1 MERKL
6 YCVECNKT
14 RSFSTG
20 SDHKQSSNASDFLLY
35 HAKRTSFS
43 HSNGLLQNL
52 KSKFVPAGETLLPC
66 RRKIPC
72 LEYIGRFIYLF
83 IYLYAIFQQAIQFSV
98 GWFKWGPAN
107 NLHKTYISI
116 HYITLHKL
124 ITITFHQKKGEI
136 VQNYL
141 QRYLQR
147 YCFNF
152 VLKLVS

>member
-1 MERKL
+1 MESKL

-72 LEYIGRFIYLF
+72 LEYIGRLAGRCACCLIEGKGCDIERVVIFAVEKRGKTRRNF
-83 IYLYAIFQQAIQFSV
+83 PEVTKPNAFKNGMCFAVNVIFQLAGFCFKRKVLLFSKGLGLIQ
-98 GWFKWGPAN
+98 WA
-107 NLHKTYISI
+107 
-116 HYITLHKL
+116 
-124 ITITFHQKKGEI
+124 
-136 VQNYL
+136 
-141 QRYLQR
+141 
-147 YCFNF
+147 
-152 VLKLVS
+152 